1 VFPCWTAETLD
12 LDVDQQESIWEERFP
27 SKVLRADKRGAIAR
41 NKLSVFAREMECR
54 LVARERAQFLSSWLN
69 LRDSDPPRGGYTIL
83 AIDPVPPPSERQLAK
98 GLAGKDWETHYVWSR
113 YGDQYHLV
121 DFARSRGHDPTWS
134 TSTFFTLMRKHRCAK
149 AILDAVNYQR
159 TLKWILEEEMKRR
172 RLYYSIIPI
181 ADGMQ
186 KFARI
191 VSVLHP
197 LAAGGYLYVPPSAS
211 NFIEQFERYP
221 DGQYDDDLDA
231 SALAL
236 QELSNPYLEFSSD
249 DDSPLVESFAYEV
262 KCP

>member
-1 VFPCWTAETLD
+1 
-12 LDVDQQESIWEERFP
+12 
-27 SKVLRADKRGAIAR
+27 
-41 NKLSVFAREMECR
+41 
-54 LVARERAQFLSSWLN
+54 
-69 LRDSDPPRGGYTIL
+69 
-83 AIDPVPPPSERQLAK
+83 
-98 GLAGKDWETHYVWSR
+98 
-113 YGDQYHLV
+113 
-121 DFARSRGHDPTWS
+121 
-134 TSTFFTLMRKHRCAK
+134 MRKHRCAK

-221 DGQYDDDLDA
+221 DGEHDDDLDA

-249 DDSPLVESFAYEV
+249 DDSPLVESFAYEGN
-262 KCP
+262 CP